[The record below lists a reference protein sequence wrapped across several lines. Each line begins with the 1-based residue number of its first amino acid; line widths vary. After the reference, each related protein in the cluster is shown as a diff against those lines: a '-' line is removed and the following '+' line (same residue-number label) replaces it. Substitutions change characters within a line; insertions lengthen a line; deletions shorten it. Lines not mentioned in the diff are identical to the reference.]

1 MRELR
6 IGEDVLA
13 PDGERL
19 GTVERLVVDPDANRI
34 THVVVADRLLGV
46 PRLADA
52 GAAGLVA
59 QISPEEFKKLPEAG
73 SDQLHAAGE
82 GWRPPPGHTLQHF
95 LSVAEAIVGQ
105 GPYVPPVEVDLDLS
119 AVHHITPN
127 SPVWSGQK
135 RLGHVADV
143 TTDDTGR
150 LIDFVLD
157 RGLLGRHV
165 RVPAGRVVEVV
176 GNNVH
181 VDLTGEELENLPSED
196 VKDWIDR
203 GS

>member
-19 GTVERLVVDPDANRI
+19 GRVERLVVDPNADRV

-46 PRLADA
+46 ARLADA
-52 GAAGLVA
+52 GADGLVA
-59 QISPEEFKKLPEAG
+59 QVGRQDFEKLPEAS
-73 SDQLHAAGE
+73 SDQLHPAGE
-82 GWRPPPGHTLQHF
+82 GWQPPTGHTLQHF
-95 LSVAEAIVGQ
+95 LSLAEAIVGQ
-105 GPYVPPVEVDLDLS
+105 GPYVPPVEIDMDLS
-119 AVHHITPN
+119 DVHEISPE
-127 SPVWSGQK
+127 SPVWSGK
-135 RLGHVADV
+135 ERLGHVAEV
-143 TTDDTGR
+143 TTDDSGR

-157 RGLLGRHV
+157 PGLLGRRV

-181 VDLTGEELENLPSED
+181 VDLTQEDLENLPSED

-203 GS
+203 GA